1 MTMTANSIGAIILA
15 AGGSSRLG
23 RAKQLLRFEGRTL
36 LSRAVQAALEAGC
49 APVVVVLG
57 ARAAE
62 VEAEVAGEIAGEQVL
77 VARNER
83 WSEGLSTSVCMG
95 IEALE
100 ALEALGASPARAALL
115 LPCDQPLLSAALLRQ
130 MMQRQSEGAAIVVC
144 EYAGA
149 WGAPMLF
156 ERGLWPQ
163 LQVLE
168 GDRGAQKV
176 ARDNADLV
184 SAIPFEGGALD
195 IDTDQDFQDLL
206 ARSP

>member
-1 MTMTANSIGAIILA
+1 MTMTASSIGAIILA

-23 RAKQLLRFEGRTL
+23 RPKQLLRFEGRTL
-36 LSRAVQAALEAGC
+36 LSRTVQAALEAGC

-57 ARAAE
+57 AHAAE
-62 VEAEVAGEIAGEQVL
+62 VEAEVAGEVAGGQVL

-83 WSEGLSTSVCMG
+83 WSEGLSTSVRAG
-95 IEALE
+95 IDALR
-100 ALEALGASPARAALL
+100 AGPARAALL

-144 EYAGA
+144 EYVGA

-206 ARSP
+206 AQSS